1 MTTDNSIAEL
11 SKTYRLNSSEI
22 AYWQYIK
29 DKKRREEA
37 RKMALERES
46 KHRSESPKQE
56 KKKGETI
63 NPLEKLKYKSQANN

>member
-37 RKMALERES
+37 RKMALERELLFMS
-46 KHRSESPKQE
+46 TELLI
-56 KKKGETI
+56 GEAKE
-63 NPLEKLKYKSQANN
+63 LLV

>member
-11 SKTYRLNSSEI
+11 SKTSRLNSSEI

-37 RKMALERES
+37 RKMALEIDLLDIQADMFGID
-46 KHRSESPKQE
+46 PKRQIQIE
-56 KKKGETI
+56 KQLQK
-63 NPLEKLKYKSQANN
+63 N